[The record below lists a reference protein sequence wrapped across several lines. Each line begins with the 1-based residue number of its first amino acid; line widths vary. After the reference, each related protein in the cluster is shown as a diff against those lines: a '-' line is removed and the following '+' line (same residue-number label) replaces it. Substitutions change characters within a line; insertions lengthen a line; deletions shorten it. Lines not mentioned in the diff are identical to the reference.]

1 MHKGRRT
8 AATVLAQ
15 ISRAFHFRDRH
26 VFLRIYTQYVWPHLE
41 FGTPTCSPWTTGDK
55 ECLERVQMR
64 AVRMVSS
71 LRGTSYKEKLKEI
84 GFTTLKEHRHRLDV
98 IQTYKIVSGKE
109 KVESSTWF
117 QMASE
122 SIRTTRQ
129 AADPLNLR
137 PTSAKLEV
145 RRNFFSQRVV
155 QDWNKIPSDIK
166 SAHSVESF
174 KKGYAKHRERVV

>member
-1 MHKGRRT
+1 
-8 AATVLAQ
+8 
-15 ISRAFHFRDRH
+15 
-26 VFLRIYTQYVWPHLE
+26 
-41 FGTPTCSPWTTGDK
+41 
-55 ECLERVQMR
+55 
-64 AVRMVSS
+64 MVSS
-71 LRGTSYKEKLKEI
+71 LRGTLYEEKLKEI
-84 GFTTLKEHRHRLDV
+84 GLTTLEERQHRLDM
-98 IQTYKIVSGKE
+98 IQTYRIVPRKE

-129 AADPLNLR
+129 AADPLKLR

-145 RRNFFSQRVV
+145 RRNFFTQRVV
-155 QDWNKIPSDIK
+155 QDWNKIASDIK

>member
-1 MHKGRRT
+1 MVTMDNWGQGMSGKGTDEGGENGKR
-8 AATVLAQ
+8 
-15 ISRAFHFRDRH
+15 SERDIIQR
-26 VFLRIYTQYVWPHLE
+26 
-41 FGTPTCSPWTTGDK
+41 
-55 ECLERVQMR
+55 
-64 AVRMVSS
+64 
-71 LRGTSYKEKLKEI
+71 KLKEI
-84 GFTTLKEHRHRLDV
+84 GFTTLEEQRHRLDM